1 MGYVRLPFPD
11 KKRGRKY
18 FQQFVFKTFKTR
30 PSESNLIL
38 CLWSGVP
45 AMLRQLVLGNQF
57 LCEPSLHNLTKS
69 DQAGQLGGKN
79 RLFNHRA
86 SGCYSETIFNTKLI
100 EDIKTNTSLAA
111 KGALANRLQRRTTCK
126 IQNGRQ
132 GAPKWQRGSG
142 KVSTPRFL
150 GILSNFR

>member
-100 EDIKTNTSLAA
+100 EDNKTSILQIISYHCTVLLGLVPVNLKRSLNTEHSY
-111 KGALANRLQRRTTCK
+111 TTRSC
-126 IQNGRQ
+126 
-132 GAPKWQRGSG
+132 S
-142 KVSTPRFL
+142 
-150 GILSNFR
+150 